1 VLVKYAQRKDRKL
14 TYAIIFASQVIT
26 RMNCDRCGTE
36 LPQDANY
43 CFKCGRRVAKSVENF
58 SVSSDELVKK
68 VKSLLHEGNVRRI
81 IVRDDEGHVLLEL
94 PVTAGLVGALLA
106 PWLAAVGAI
115 AALVTRCNI
124 SVERREND
132 LH

>member
-1 VLVKYAQRKDRKL
+1 
-14 TYAIIFASQVIT
+14 
-26 RMNCDRCGTE
+26 MNCEKCGTE

-43 CFKCGRRVAKSVENF
+43 CFRCGRLVGRSVENF

-68 VKSLLHEGNVRRI
+68 VKDLLHEGNVRRI
-81 IVRDDEGHVLLEL
+81 IVRDDEGRVLLEV
-94 PVTAGLVGALLA
+94 PVTAGLVGVVLA

-124 SVERREND
+124 SVERRED
-132 LH
+132 THT

>member
-1 VLVKYAQRKDRKL
+1 
-14 TYAIIFASQVIT
+14 
-26 RMNCDRCGTE
+26 MNCDRCGTE

-68 VKSLLHEGNVRRI
+68 VKGLLHEGNVRRI